1 MYIFKITDVSRLLIF
16 LFYLMDLIVLI
27 NARLIIQKLV
37 FSKRSDYF
45 NRYILILGSRATAK
59 ELIELVY
66 KQTNTDI
73 KIIGCIEVKREDVGK
88 TVSCG
93 VQVIGTMEDLR
104 DIMLHQVIDEIL
116 ITMSL
121 NEIDNSE
128 WYLSFINTF
137 GITVRIIPYWYIR
150 KFMSK
155 HTSQG
160 FEIENFLSEP
170 ALTISR
176 GQEKKDALLIKS
188 IMDYVLAILVLI
200 VTSPIIVVILFLIKI
215 FSPGPV
221 FYKQVR
227 SGLYGRKF
235 PLLKF
240 RTMIPGAEEMQD
252 SLSAYNEAS
261 GPAFKIKKDPR
272 IIPYIGTLLRKVS
285 LDEIPQFINVIRG
298 EMSVVGPRPPIP
310 SEVEKYELWQ
320 RRRLSMKPGI
330 TCLWQIQPRRNDI
343 SFEEWMD
350 MDMNY
355 IDHWSIWL
363 DIYIILKTIPA
374 IISGRG
380 R

>member
-1 MYIFKITDVSRLLIF
+1 
-16 LFYLMDLIVLI
+16 
-27 NARLIIQKLV
+27 
-37 FSKRSDYF
+37 
-45 NRYILILGSRATAK
+45 
-59 ELIELVY
+59 
-66 KQTNTDI
+66 
-73 KIIGCIEVKREDVGK
+73 
-88 TVSCG
+88 
-93 VQVIGTMEDLR
+93 
-104 DIMLHQVIDEIL
+104 
-116 ITMSL
+116 
-121 NEIDNSE
+121 
-128 WYLSFINTF
+128 
-137 GITVRIIPYWYIR
+137 
-150 KFMSK
+150 MSK
-155 HTSQG
+155 HASHG

-176 GQEKKDALLIKS
+176 GQEKKDTLLIKS

-200 VTSPIIVVILFLIKI
+200 ATSPIIVIILFLIKM
-215 FSPGPV
+215 FSPGPF

-227 SGLYGRKF
+227 CGLYGRKF

-272 IIPYIGTLLRKVS
+272 IIPYIGTLLRKIG

-310 SEVEKYELWQ
+310 SEVEQYELWQ

-330 TCLWQIQPRRNDI
+330 TCLWQIQPSRNDI
-343 SFEEWMD
+343 SFEQWMD